1 MTNNIDDLFDDFDF
15 GNDLPAIPALTPK
28 ELDYLKRG
36 VFSKNFIYAMKAEKQ
51 KKDNQRLKEL
61 EPMINFVKDY
71 FEKIDNLDWYEERFL
86 TDVLDSYP
94 NGNRKT
100 ADIIYQLT
108 SLIQG
113 IAFSACE
120 NNRDNKIHG
129 DDMMNIK
136 ALAIFIMD
144 LAEGRL

>member
-15 GNDLPAIPALTPK
+15 GNDLPAKPALTSK
-28 ELDYLKRG
+28 ELDYIKRG
-36 VFSKNFIYAMKAEKQ
+36 VFSKAFLLEMRAQKE
-51 KKDNQRLKEL
+51 KKDNVRLKEL
-61 EPMINFVKDY
+61 EPMIIFVKDY
-71 FEKIDNLDWYEERFL
+71 FEKTDNLDWYEERFL

-100 ADIIYQLT
+100 DDIIYQLT
-108 SLIQG
+108 SLIQN

-129 DDMMNIK
+129 DDSMNIK
-136 ALAIFIMD
+136 ILAIFIIQ